1 MLRTRA
7 SWRQVISDVDAVVH
21 AAAESHV
28 DRSIDEPSAFLRT
41 NVLGT
46 QVTLD
51 ACRERGTRMLM
62 LSTDEVYGPGAPGA
76 GAFDETAP
84 LRPAS
89 PYAASKA
96 AADLLC
102 SAYVTTYG
110 APVTIVRGTNAYG
123 PRQIERVVPTF
134 AIAALEGRPVP
145 VYGDGTQRR
154 EFLFVSDWVGA
165 ALTVLDAGATGEVY
179 NIGGGF
185 ELENMDLARRICVLA
200 GAPESQIAFVADR
213 PGHDFRYGLHDDRL
227 RALGWAPRVAFDDG
241 LARTVAW
248 YGEHLTWLREAHDG
262 PVVTEPHAAGAG
274 R

>member
-7 SWRQVISDVDAVVH
+7 SWRRSISDVDAVVH

-102 SAYVTTYG
+102 SAYVTTYRT
-110 APVTIVRGTNAYG
+110 PVAIVRGTNTFG

-134 AIAALEGRPVP
+134 AIAALEGRSVP

-154 EFLFVSDWVGA
+154 EFLFVSDWVDA

-185 ELENMDLARRICVLA
+185 SSRTWISHVGSACWPVRPSPRSRSWPIDRGTTSGMDSTMTGSGRWA
-200 GAPESQIAFVADR
+200 GR
-213 PGHDFRYGLHDDRL
+213 
-227 RALGWAPRVAFDDG
+227 LGWRSTTG
-241 LARTVAW
+241 SRARWRGTASI
-248 YGEHLTWLREAHDG
+248 
-262 PVVTEPHAAGAG
+262 
-274 R
+274 